1 MHDYLIDSLSLFFAL
16 SRISRLLHVMTH
28 QKTELAALF
37 LLLRSAPI
45 RVRVWILL
53 HRIQLAHILSHVVGS
68 LRIMER
74 DRERHHTR
82 ITLAVRRVILLI
94 KFTQNF
100 GHVCC
105 LTLLLIKFLLF
116 LVSSLVLRCHLY
128 LTYCLISFS
137 GAFFAFW
144 DGSFFV
150 FVWIIVAYLTCP
162 VDNNSSLLLV

>member
-16 SRISRLLHVMTH
+16 SRISRLLHVVAH
-28 QKTELAALF
+28 QETELAALF
-37 LLLRSAPI
+37 LLLRSTPI

-74 DRERHHTR
+74 DWQRHHAR

-94 KFTQNF
+94 QFTQNF

-116 LVSSLVLRCHLY
+116 LLSRLVLRSHLY
-128 LTYCLISFS
+128 L
-137 GAFFAFW
+137 
-144 DGSFFV
+144 
-150 FVWIIVAYLTCP
+150 P
-162 VDNNSSLLLV
+162 